1 MKNNLHIVIIDDD
14 QIWRKGCELLL
25 SEKEGFTIVGSYGM
39 LFLDLKILE
48 NRPVQLILFGVYQP
62 DLNHVEIVAEIK
74 IRNPEV
80 HVIIL
85 AIVSRPEIIFET
97 FKAGVSGYVTKD
109 LSIEKLLESIYLVTN
124 GGGVF
129 SADITKMVIDSFQR
143 NSNSP
148 LTKRETEILLL
159 IAEGQTKSQIAFTLF
174 INLNTVRTHVKNIYA
189 KLNVKSKSE
198 AIKLAKMMRII

>member
-25 SEKEGFTIVGSYGM
+25 SEKEGFAVVGSYEL

-48 NRPVQLILFGVYQP
+48 SHQAQLILFGVNQP

-74 IRNPEV
+74 TRIPDV

-97 FKAGVSGYVTKD
+97 FKAGVSGYVNKD
-109 LSIEKLLESIYLVTN
+109 LSIEKLLESINLVTN

-129 SADITKMVIDSFQR
+129 SADIAKMVIDSFQR

-174 INLNTVRTHVKNIYA
+174 INQNTVRTHVKNIYA

-198 AIKLAKMMRII
+198 AIKSAKVMRII

>member
-1 MKNNLHIVIIDDD
+1 MENNLHIVIIDDD

-25 SEKEGFTIVGSYGM
+25 SEKEGIIVVGSYGM

-48 NRPVQLILFGVYQP
+48 SHPAQIILFGVNQP
-62 DLNHVEIVAEIK
+62 DLNHIEILAEIK
-74 IRNPEV
+74 ARIPEI

-85 AIVSRPEIIFET
+85 AMVSRPEVIFET
-97 FKAGVSGYVTKD
+97 FKAGVSGYITKD
-109 LSIEKLLESIYLVTN
+109 LSIEKLLESINLVTN

-129 SADITKMVIDSFQR
+129 SADIAKMVIDSFQR
-143 NSNSP
+143 SSDSP

-159 IAEGQTKSQIAFTLF
+159 IAEGQTKSQIASTLF

-198 AIKLAKMMRII
+198 AIRLGKVMRII